1 LIVTAKFGAGF
12 GPRDWKLKSLS
23 GMDDTGWNF
32 GLLAEHMAWQGQRQ
46 NLAAKNITNSDT
58 PGFVPMGHYYHPLV
72 LRRYQNHE

>member
-1 LIVTAKFGAGF
+1 
-12 GPRDWKLKSLS
+12 
-23 GMDDTGWNF
+23 MDDTGWIF

-46 NLAAKNITNSDT
+46 SLAAKNITNSDT